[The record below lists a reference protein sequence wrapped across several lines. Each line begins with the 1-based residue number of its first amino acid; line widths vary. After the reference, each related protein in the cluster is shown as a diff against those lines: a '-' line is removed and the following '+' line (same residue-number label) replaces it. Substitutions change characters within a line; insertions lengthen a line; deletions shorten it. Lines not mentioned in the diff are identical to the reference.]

1 MTSAGVTSLTT
12 CRAFFLG
19 SKSSCFQPVTF
30 SMFSL
35 FRAEA
40 VQWNL
45 LHQSGQHSTTT
56 SIQKTVRRLTALQ
69 YNTIQ
74 HEQFKDNVSNRFII
88 RLLSSLINWW
98 CVSVIMLLHNIKDN
112 TIFFFLS
119 FSLSVCLLS
128 VILPSSIHKDV
139 IKSSRTT
146 FNHCESWNFHIICSG
161 LTVRDSYTLM
171 IFFCSTVTHLI
182 TSPQCL

>member
-1 MTSAGVTSLTT
+1 MAADVTWIFYIIIVTTFNSVTLCGIFLMTSAGVTSLTT

-112 TIFFFLS
+112 TIFFSSHFHSVFVCYQLFFLPAYTRM
-119 FSLSVCLLS
+119 SLS
-128 VILPSSIHKDV
+128 LPEPHSTIAKAE
-139 IKSSRTT
+139 T
-146 FNHCESWNFHIICSG
+146 FISFV
-161 LTVRDSYTLM
+161 LV
-171 IFFCSTVTHLI
+171 
-182 TSPQCL
+182 